1 VYVIEARLG
10 TRQTLGED
18 DTGVYTYN
26 VRQVCGIFFVMVLA
40 APKKIVF
47 PNGLRLILVPQPQ
60 SVAATVLILVE
71 AGSEYETKRVN
82 GISHFLEHLVFK
94 GTAKRPQVGKI
105 AEELDALGAEYNA
118 FTGQEYTGYWA
129 KAEHRKLPRIFELIS
144 DLYLNPIFNPAEIE
158 KERGVIIEEINM
170 YEDTPMRR
178 AQELFGRALYG
189 DQPAGWDIA
198 GEKKI
203 VQRITR
209 EEVIRYRAAHYV
221 PGATV
226 VVVAGSFTAA
236 RVQEEV
242 KAAFGALP
250 RGRKEAKSRTRVGR
264 PAVRALVKFKKSDQT
279 HLVVGVPACTV
290 FDAERY
296 PLEVLANVVG
306 GGMSSRLFRRIRE
319 ELGAAYYVRAGVELF
334 ADHGHFAVSV
344 GADHAK
350 VPLVLTTVREELA
363 RLTRELVGARELA
376 KAKDHLVGGLFLGIE
391 TSDELASFY
400 GGQEIITR
408 KLERPEEVARRVRKV
423 TAADV
428 QRVARAFFRDSHL
441 SLAAI
446 GPYRTNAP
454 FLKLLRP

>member
-1 VYVIEARLG
+1 
-10 TRQTLGED
+10 
-18 DTGVYTYN
+18 
-26 VRQVCGIFFVMVLA
+26 M
-40 APKKIVF
+40 APKKIILS
-47 PNGLRLILVPQPQ
+47 NGIRVILVPQPQ

-71 AGSEYETKRVN
+71 AGSEYESKRVN

-94 GTAKRPQVGKI
+94 GTEKRPHVGQI

-144 DLYLNPIFNPAEIE
+144 DLYLHPIFNPQEIE

-198 GEKKI
+198 GEKENI
-203 VQRITR
+203 RRITR
-209 EEVIRYRAAHYV
+209 DEVIRYRAAHYV

-226 VVVAGSFTAA
+226 VVVAGNFDAA
-236 RVQEEV
+236 W
-242 KAAFGALP
+242 AAGEIRSTFGALAL
-250 RGRKEAKSRTRVGR
+250 GTKARKPATRVGK
-264 PAVRALVKFKKSDQT
+264 PATRALVKFKKSDQT
-279 HLVVGVPACTV
+279 HLVLGAPACTI
-290 FDAERY
+290 FDAARY

-306 GGMSSRLFRRIRE
+306 GGMSSRLFRKIRE

-350 VPLVLTTVREELA
+350 VPVVMKAILEEFA
-363 RLTRELVGARELA
+363 RAGRELVGAKELL
-376 KAKDHLVGGLFLGIE
+376 KAKDHLIGGLFLGVE

-400 GGQEIITR
+400 GGQEIITK
-408 KLERPEEVARRVRKV
+408 KLESPEEVARRVRAV
-423 TAADV
+423 TAEDV
-428 QRVARAFFRDSHL
+428 RRAARKCIRGAHL
-441 SLAAI
+441 SLSAI
-446 GPYRTNAP
+446 GPYRTRAP
-454 FLKLLRP
+454 FLKLLRLPSVI